1 MLNYQPSSQTGQ
13 YHQFEGLKTGSASS
27 HQHQSSFGD
36 PAPGVQSR
44 QAAVGLQKSQKPPIS
59 MQSGVSS

>member
-1 MLNYQPSSQTGQ
+1 
-13 YHQFEGLKTGSASS
+13 
-27 HQHQSSFGD
+27 
-36 PAPGVQSR
+36 VQSR